1 MVELGKRQVVWEIL
15 AQFWVDTWYDAEQL
29 DAFAA
34 RLADIDVSM
43 DELNRIVY
51 WDVCGAFATFTLA
64 VFLSAGMALP
74 DWYYPEDD
82 ARRKVASW
90 VARPKV
96 LSVLNP
102 IWILGY
108 LVARS
113 FVTPSWLD
121 LRARVAQRVAA
132 RPNKAM
138 EPTR

>member
-1 MVELGKRQVVWEIL
+1 MIELGKRQVVWEIL
-15 AQFWVDTWYDAEQL
+15 AQFWVDTWYDPEQL

-34 RLADIDVSM
+34 RLSECNMSI

-51 WDVCGAFATFTLA
+51 WDVCGAFATFSLA

-74 DWYYPEDD
+74 DWYYPEDE

-90 VARPKV
+90 MARPKV

-102 IWILGY
+102 VWIVGY
-108 LVARS
+108 IAARS
-113 FVTPSWLD
+113 FVTPFWHD
-121 LRARVAQRVAA
+121 LRARVAKRLTT
-132 RPNKAM
+132 RPNKTM